1 MTFGLF
7 VRSHLRELLRR
18 WLRGIT
24 VTVSFLRQRRN
35 LYISTGILFFL
46 FLTKVNV
53 SKLTV
58 AGISFESF
66 DNPGVFYLFLWVLFP
81 IQIYC
86 LFYRG

>member
-1 MTFGLF
+1 M
-7 VRSHLRELLRR
+7 
-18 WLRGIT
+18 
-24 VTVSFLRQRRN
+24 TVSFLRQRRN

-66 DNPGVFYLFLWVLFP
+66 DNPAFSISFFGFYFL
-81 IQIYC
+81 
-86 LFYRG
+86 YRFTVYFIEDEKESF